1 MINEMS
7 WHQFSTLPGMN
18 KVPQH
23 EVERQYRIYLN
34 EIAEQ
39 RIAIHLIQEAARTQA
54 EAMAVAASN
63 GGGGGYIQQEEEESD
78 LPSNC
83 IQFVNDT
90 SDGTGCQFWIETSAP
105 TNYTITWGDGETT
118 TGVTSA
124 DGDGG
129 VGTGDG
135 NNKLE
140 VVYDY
145 ANSDTEYTA
154 RICFDD
160 ISLVTYLEFNGDD

>member
-1 MINEMS
+1 MVNEMS

-39 RIAIHLIQEAARTQA
+39 RIAIHLIQEQRAMAQA

-63 GGGGGYIQQEEEESD
+63 GSGGGSRIITEG
-78 LPSNC
+78 LPSGC
-83 IQFVNDT
+83 IEFVNNT
-90 SDGTGCQFWIETSAP
+90 TDGTGCTFWIESSAP

-118 TGVTSA
+118 TGEVDGATRLQVDHTYA
-124 DGDGG
+124 DL
-129 VGTGDG
+129 
-135 NNKLE
+135 N
-140 VVYDY
+140 
-145 ANSDTEYTA
+145 TEYTV
-154 RICFDD
+154 RLCFND
-160 ISLVTYLEFNGDD
+160 ISLITYLEFNGDD

>member
-1 MINEMS
+1 MIIDGLS
-7 WHQFSTLPGMN
+7 WHQFSSLPHIAHLPLSRQLIEYEIYN
-18 KVPQH
+18 QNLIH
-23 EVERQYRIYLN
+23 EVFLTQQLYNQEVSVPSSAGSAAAPIV
-34 EIAEQ
+34 EQ
-39 RIAIHLIQEAARTQA
+39 
-54 EAMAVAASN
+54 
-63 GGGGGYIQQEEEESD
+63 SD
-78 LPSNC
+78 LPSGC
-83 IQFVNDT
+83 IQFVNNT
-90 SDGTGCQFWIETSAP
+90 SDGTQCRFWIETSAP

-135 NNKLE
+135 SNKLE
-140 VVYDY
+140 VDY
-145 ANSDTEYTA
+145 SYADTFTEYTA

>member
-1 MINEMS
+1 MVNEMS

-39 RIAIHLIQEAARTQA
+39 KIAIHLMQERVARSQA

-63 GGGGGYIQQEEEESD
+63 DGGSLIQQEQSD
-78 LPSNC
+78 LPSGC
-83 IQFVNDT
+83 IEFVNNT
-90 SDGTGCQFWIETSAP
+90 AEGTECLFWIETSAP

-118 TGVTSA
+118 TGVTA
-124 DGDGG
+124 VDGDGG

-135 NNKLE
+135 ENRLRIE
-140 VVYDY
+140 YDY
-145 ANSDTEYTA
+145 ADSDTEYTA

-160 ISLVTYLEFNGDD
+160 ISLVTYLNFNGTD

>member
-1 MINEMS
+1 MVNEMS

-18 KVPQH
+18 NLPQH
-23 EVERQYRIYLN
+23 QIERQYRIYLN

-39 RIAIHLIQEAARTQA
+39 RIAIHLIQEAARSQA

-63 GGGGGYIQQEEEESD
+63 GGGSLIQQEQSD
-78 LPSNC
+78 LPSGC
-83 IQFVNDT
+83 IQFVNNT
-90 SDGTGCQFWIETSAP
+90 SDGTQCRFWIETSAP

-129 VGTGDG
+129 VGIGDG

-140 VVYDY
+140 VEYYY
-145 ANSDTEYTA
+145 ADSDTEYTA

>member
-1 MINEMS
+1 MVNEMS

-18 KVPQH
+18 KVAQH

-39 RIAIHLIQEAARTQA
+39 RIAIHLIQEAARSQA

-63 GGGGGYIQQEEEESD
+63 GGGSLIQQEQSD
-78 LPSNC
+78 LPSGC
-83 IQFVNDT
+83 IQFVNNT
-90 SDGTGCQFWIETSAP
+90 SDGTQCRFWIETSAP

-129 VGTGDG
+129 VGIGDG

-140 VVYDY
+140 VEYYY
-145 ANSDTEYTA
+145 ADSDTEYTA

>member
-1 MINEMS
+1 MIIDGLS
-7 WHQFSTLPGMN
+7 WQQFSSLPHISRL
-18 KVPQH
+18 PLSEQAR
-23 EVERQYRIYLN
+23 EYDIYN
-34 EIAEQ
+34 Q
-39 RIAIHLIQEAARTQA
+39 TLIQEVLAQQYYNQQVVVPNTA
-54 EAMAVAASN
+54 
-63 GGGGGYIQQEEEESD
+63 GGGIDEVIVEEGD
-78 LPSNC
+78 LPSGC
-83 IQFVNDT
+83 IEFVNNT
-90 SDGTGCQFWIETSAP
+90 SDGTECQFWIETSAP

-129 VGTGDG
+129 VGDGDG
-135 NNKLE
+135 SNKLE

-145 ANSDTEYTA
+145 ANSDTDYTA

>member
-23 EVERQYRIYLN
+23 EIERQYRIYLN

-39 RIAIHLIQEAARTQA
+39 RIAIHLMQEQMTRA
-54 EAMAVAASN
+54 EAIANEAISH
-63 GGGGGYIQQEEEESD
+63 GGGYHVVTEG
-78 LPSNC
+78 LPSGC
-83 IQFVNDT
+83 IEFVNNT
-90 SDGTGCQFWIETSAP
+90 TDGTECKFWIETSAP

-118 TGVTSA
+118 TGVTA
-124 DGDGG
+124 VDGDGG
-129 VGTGDG
+129 VGDGDG
-135 NNKLE
+135 ENRLE
-140 VVYDY
+140 IVHEY
-145 ANSDTEYTA
+145 ADSDTEYTA

-160 ISLVTYLEFNGDD
+160 ISLVTYLNFNGTD

>member
-1 MINEMS
+1 MS

-18 KVPQH
+18 NVPQH
-23 EVERQYRIYLN
+23 DIERQYRIYLN

-39 RIAIHLIQEAARTQA
+39 RIAIHLIQEAARSQA

-63 GGGGGYIQQEEEESD
+63 GGGSLIQQQEG
-78 LPSNC
+78 LPSGC
-83 IQFVNDT
+83 IEFVNNT
-90 SDGTGCQFWIETSAP
+90 TDGTECQFWIETSAP

-118 TGVTSA
+118 TGETSA

-129 VGTGDG
+129 VGDGDG
-135 NNKLE
+135 ENRLE
-140 VVYDY
+140 ILHDY
-145 ANSDTEYTA
+145 TDSDTEYTA